1 MAEKMKIVFFSGG
14 MEVEVGHAG
23 NFLDSNYVL
32 YLDTV
37 FWLYRCIHSSNLV
50 KAHLKF
56 VCLI

>member
-37 FWLYRCIHSSNLV
+37 FGYIGVYIHQ
-50 KAHLKF
+50 
-56 VCLI
+56 I